1 MAKHSK
7 RHNIKHRKAAQDAKK
22 SKIYARIGK
31 LIQMAARQGSDPS
44 LNPSLATLLTKA
56 KEASLP
62 KDVVQR
68 AIEKWA
74 GTGEWDQ
81 LMEMFYEWY
90 GPGGSAI
97 YVRCIASNVNRTSA
111 NVRALLARYGG
122 NMAEPGAVKRQ
133 FEEKGEIYVTGKMTV
148 EQEKWKT
155 IETIMPLV
163 MNEFENDILRTNA
176 ENYEIDEE
184 SVRIIT
190 SRDDFI
196 EVKRTLEE
204 KWYVCEEADLQFL
217 PTSTVEL
224 DDAIYEKFERLIEM
238 IEDDE
243 DVDVVWHNVV

>member
-7 RHNIKHRKAAQDAKK
+7 WHNIKHRKAAQDAKK
-22 SKIYARIGK
+22 SKIYARVGK

-44 LNPSLATLLTKA
+44 LNPALATLLIKA

-81 LMEMFYEWY
+81 LMEMFYEGY

-97 YVRCIASNVNRTSA
+97 FVRCIASNVNRTSA
-111 NVRALLARYGG
+111 NVRAVMARYWG
-122 NMAEPGAVKRQ
+122 NMAEPGAVKWQ
-133 FEEKGEIYVTGKMTV
+133 FEEKGEIFVSGKINV
-148 EQEKWKT
+148 QQVKWKM
-155 IETIMPLV
+155 IETIEPLV
-163 MNEFENDILRTNA
+163 IDEVENDILETGA

-184 SVRIIT
+184 SVRIVT
-190 SRDDFI
+190 SRDDFVD
-196 EVKRTLEE
+196 VKRELEA
-204 KWYVCEEADLQFL
+204 KWYRCEEADLQFL

-224 DDAIYEKFERLIEM
+224 DDATYTKFERLIEM
-238 IEDDE
+238 IEEDE
-243 DVDVVWHNVV
+243 DVDMVWHNVV